1 MSRKNI
7 LKTENV
13 GDGKVHVTFENPDGN
28 RTYEYVGNSAR
39 AIKRGKTDPSQLV
52 GRLVKHERA

>member
-7 LKTENV
+7 LKIEHKDDRTA
-13 GDGKVHVTFENPDGN
+13 HVTFQTHDGKE
-28 RTYEYVGNSAR
+28 RTYEYVGSSAR

-52 GRLVKHERA
+52 GREITK

>member
-7 LKTENV
+7 LKIEHKDERTA
-13 GDGKVHVTFENPDGN
+13 HVTFETHDGT

-39 AIKRGKTDPSQLV
+39 AIKRGKTDPAELV
-52 GRLVKHERA
+52 GRLVRHEKA